1 MAFISGRAERG
12 LEYAVSEYATMHQLA
27 DLTGSLS
34 RITGGWAGNGNGDAV
49 LSTIGL
55 PSLQKYIDR
64 VHTIIADLERLSEND
79 GA

>member
-1 MAFISGRAERG
+1 MEVPNQF
-12 LEYAVSEYATMHQLA
+12 ATMHQLA

-55 PSLQKYIDR
+55 PSLQTYIDR
-64 VHTIIADLERLSEND
+64 VHAIIADLERLKQED